1 MNPLAIL
8 GAVAIGLSLG
18 LTGAGGS
25 ILTLPVL
32 VYLAG
37 VPPKEAVRLSLF
49 VVGLAAAAG
58 AVQRARAGDFHARAA
73 VMFGLSGMAGAALG
87 ARFTA
92 MVPGEVLMGGF
103 ALLMLVVAGRMLAAG
118 KEGAEPS
125 PDCQPGRCLL
135 AGAGTGVLT
144 GFVGVGG
151 GFLLMPA
158 LMRFARLPIRTATG
172 TSLAVIAVNSAVG
185 WLSHLP
191 SSAGRPALMALF
203 GVLAV
208 AGTLLGKRLAAKLPA
223 RRLRQGFGAMVLVTG
238 GVVLWRS
245 FVEGVAP

>member
-1 MNPLAIL
+1 MNLAAIL
-8 GAVAIGLSLG
+8 GAIAIGLSLG

-37 VPPKEAVRLSLF
+37 VPPTEAVGLSLF

-73 VMFGLSGMAGAALG
+73 MMFGASGMVGAALG
-87 ARFTA
+87 SRFTA
-92 MVPGEVLMGGF
+92 MVPGEVLMGSF
-103 ALLMLVVAGRMLAAG
+103 AVLMLVVAARMLG
-118 KEGAEPS
+118 GRKEGSEPS
-125 PDCQPGRCLL
+125 PDCQPARCLV

-172 TSLAVIAVNSAVG
+172 TSLAVIAVNSTVG

-191 SSAGRPALMALF
+191 TSAGRPELMALF
-203 GVLAV
+203 GCLAV
-208 AGTLLGKRLAAKLPA
+208 AGTLIGKRLGAKWSA
-223 RRLRQGFGAMVLVTG
+223 TRLRQGFGVMVLVTG
-238 GVVLWRS
+238 VLVLWRS
-245 FVEGVAP
+245 FAA

>member
-1 MNPLAIL
+1 MNPAAIV

-37 VPPKEAVRLSLF
+37 VPPVEAVGLSLF
-49 VVGLAAAAG
+49 VVGAAAAAG
-58 AVQRARAGDFHARAA
+58 AVQRARAGDFHPQAA
-73 VMFGLSGMAGAALG
+73 LMFGAAGMLGAALG
-87 ARFTA
+87 ARFTS
-92 MVPGEVLMGGF
+92 MIPGEVLMGLF
-103 ALLMLVVAGRMLAAG
+103 ALLMLGVSVRMLRPG
-118 KEGAEPS
+118 KEGPEPA
-125 PDCQPGRCLL
+125 PDCQPVRCLV

-158 LMRFARLPIRTATG
+158 LMRFARLPVRMATG
-172 TSLAVIAVNSAVG
+172 TSLAVIAANSAVG

-191 SSAGRPALMALF
+191 RSAGRPELMLLF
-203 GVLAV
+203 GGLAV
-208 AGTLLGKRLAAKLPA
+208 AGTLIGKHLAARLPA
-223 RRLRQGFGAMVLVTG
+223 RRLRQGFGGMVLVTG

-245 FVEGVAP
+245 LVG